1 MSFDVLEKLEAKI
14 LSAVDTI
21 DLLQMEVEEL
31 KEQNGQLGEQNQ
43 QLKQDQS
50 QLEQDNQQLK
60 QQHEA
65 WQDRLRV
72 LLGKID
78 QVEDNA

>member
-21 DLLQMEVEEL
+21 DLLHMEVEEL
-31 KEQNGQLGEQNQ
+31 KELNGQLGEANQ
-43 QLKQDQS
+43 QLKQDQA

-78 QVEDNA
+78 QVEDNV

>member
-21 DLLQMEVEEL
+21 ALLQMEVEEL
-31 KEQNGQLGEQNQ
+31 KELNGQLGEENQ
-43 QLKQDQS
+43 QLKQNHTQV
-50 QLEQDNQQLK
+50 EQDNQQLK

-78 QVEDNA
+78 QVDDNA

>member
-14 LSAVDTI
+14 LAAVDTI
-21 DLLQMEVEEL
+21 DLLQMEVDEL
-31 KEQNGQLGEQNQ
+31 KEQNSQLGAENQ
-43 QLKQDQS
+43 QIKQGQA

-78 QVEDNA
+78 QVEENV